1 LQDKFGSY
9 IGALLHYTKI
19 KVMSF
24 YIVET
29 KEQLQE
35 LPLQEECYINVIPL
49 SDNYHPILSEVS
61 LY

>member
-1 LQDKFGSY
+1 
-9 IGALLHYTKI
+9 
-19 KVMSF
+19 MSF

-61 LY
+61 L